1 MLTYLSMRS
10 RLMRSQLA
18 CDITPAMAMARWAS
32 PTVFTR
38 TAPSRAGKKGLAA
51 PLKPLRPVM

>member
-38 TAPSRAGKKGLAA
+38 LAPIFLSDLVSRMNVLE
-51 PLKPLRPVM
+51 RTCV